1 MRQARLLE
9 AYENNIRQLSR
20 EFNIVIV
27 NPIPEAGWD
36 VPNQISKRILFNVG
50 DENLDTSYIVYKERS
65 KEVIN
70 LFNILEKEIP
80 NVYVARV
87 ERALCNEKTERCLNA
102 DRYGI
107 YYYDDDHLSNAGA
120 RLVAPVIT
128 DAIKAANAGTR

>member
-1 MRQARLLE
+1 M
-9 AYENNIRQLSR
+9 
-20 EFNIVIV
+20 
-27 NPIPEAGWD
+27 
-36 VPNQISKRILFNVG
+36 G
-50 DENLDTSYIVYKERS
+50 DENLDKSYIVYKERS